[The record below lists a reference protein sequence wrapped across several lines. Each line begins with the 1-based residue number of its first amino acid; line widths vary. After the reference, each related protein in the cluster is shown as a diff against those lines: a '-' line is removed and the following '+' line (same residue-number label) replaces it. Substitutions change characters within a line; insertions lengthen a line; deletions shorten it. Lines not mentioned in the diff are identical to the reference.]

1 MFPLGSVLFPHMPIP
16 LRIFEPRYQAML
28 RDILHEEPSEFGV
41 VLIERGQEVGGGDA
55 RVEVGT
61 VAQVAQLDTVDDAVL
76 LVARGDRRF
85 RITRWLDDDPYPRA
99 EYEELPELE
108 WSDALQPLRDTAEQT
123 VRRAIGRG
131 SDWYVSPW
139 PSDIQLADDPVP
151 SAWQLAGIAP
161 LGDLDQLTL
170 LRSRTMGQLLASLF
184 DLVTE
189 AEAIH

>member
-85 RITRWLDDDPYPRA
+85 TITRWLDDDPYPRA

-131 SDWYVSPW
+131 SDWYESPW